1 MNIGVKTNFNNV
13 KKMNL
18 ILNIKKIIF
27 LLDKKQKIS
36 IIYLFIL
43 MFISMILETFSIGLI
58 LPALT
63 LLNDPNI
70 ISKYEILNEMYIF
83 FGKPSNE
90 VIIIYLVFVI
100 CIFYLLKT
108 ICVTYVNWRQL
119 KLSFGIQVQLSK
131 KLFKNYLK
139 NDYSFHFSRN
149 SANLIRNITTEI
161 DQFGGA
167 ITASINLIAELLIV
181 FGICLMLILYQPV
194 ATIFLGSSLALFSL
208 LFYYFTRKLVYS
220 WGKQRQLH
228 QGKRIQYIQQGIG
241 AVKQIKLSGREE
253 NFVDIYAFHNEMHG
267 KINMLEHLMTRLPR
281 YFLELIAVFCLS
293 GLIILLTINQSN
305 QLIPIIGL
313 FAGAAFRLLPSV
325 SRILGSAQGLRY
337 TLPSTEVLF
346 NEFKTIYQTENKNT
360 LDTIKFNEKLELKN
374 LSFRYKESLKTELKN
389 INLKIKFGDSIGFIG
404 KSGAGKS
411 TLMDLV
417 LGLIEPFEG
426 SILVD
431 GHNIKENLKS
441 WQSQIGYVPQ
451 EIYMMDD
458 SLAKNI
464 AMGLRYDEIDFKL
477 LKKAINLAQL
487 DSFIES
493 LPMGI
498 DTEMGERGIRL
509 SGGQLQ
515 RIGIAR
521 ALYNDPKVL
530 IFDEASS
537 ALDNETEKKI
547 MHDINK
553 LKGDKTILIIAHRL
567 STLENCDKV
576 FKIDNNNISI

>member
-1 MNIGVKTNFNNV
+1 MNIF
-13 KKMNL
+13 
-18 ILNIKKIIF
+18 LNIKKIIS
-27 LLDKKQKIS
+27 LLEREQKIS
-36 IIYLFIL
+36 LIFLFIL
-43 MFISMILETFSIGLI
+43 MFLAMILETFSIVLI

-63 LLNDPNI
+63 IINDPEI
-70 ISKYEILNEMYIF
+70 VSKYIFLNKIYAIYGE
-83 FGKPSNE
+83 PSQTK
-90 VIIIYLVFVI
+90 IIIFLILILCF
-100 CIFYLLKT
+100 FYSLKT
-108 ICVTYVNWRQL
+108 VCITYVNWKQL
-119 KLSFGIQVQLSK
+119 QLSFSIQVQLSK
-131 KLFKNYLK
+131 KLFRNYLK

-167 ITASINLIAELLIV
+167 MTASINLIAELLIV
-181 FGICLMLILYQPV
+181 FGISLMLILYQPG
-194 ATIFLGSSLALFSL
+194 ATLFLGISLSLFSL
-208 LFYYFTRKLVYS
+208 LFYHFTKKYIYS

-241 AVKQIKLSGREE
+241 AIKQIKLLGREE
-253 NFVDIYAFHNEMHG
+253 NFIDIYAFHNEKHG

-374 LSFRYKESLKTELKN
+374 LSFRYKESLKTDLKN

-464 AMGLRYDEIDFKL
+464 ALGLRYDEIDFKL

-576 FKIDNNNISI
+576 FKIHNNIVSI